1 MKNYLPIAGQIS
13 HMGRKV
19 PERMENLP
27 EGAAKSTGKYPDI
40 PTHHRNKLQ
49 KGRMEYMNK
58 ELLFAQTL
66 EKVRAIAKEQGNC
79 ISEEQVK
86 QEFEALEL
94 NNEQLQLVFDYLVK
108 HKVGINQPVNMDD
121 YLTEEERDYLQDYLD
136 ELAALPQVSPGE
148 KEAIT
153 LSAMAGDLDAQNRL
167 TEIYLPD
174 VVEIAKI
181 YTGQG
186 VLLEDLIGEGN
197 VAVAVGCGM
206 LGCLE
211 NAEEAQGMLV
221 KMIMDAMEEY
231 IAENVSSEKADQKV
245 VDKVNKVME
254 AAKEL
259 AEDFRRKVTIAE
271 LAAETKMS
279 EATIREAMKFT
290 GNNIE
295 YIEEEE

>member
-1 MKNYLPIAGQIS
+1 
-13 HMGRKV
+13 
-19 PERMENLP
+19 
-27 EGAAKSTGKYPDI
+27 
-40 PTHHRNKLQ
+40 
-49 KGRMEYMNK
+49 MNK

-66 EKVRAIAKEQGNC
+66 EKVKNIAGEQGNC

-108 HKVGINQPVNMDD
+108 HKVGINQPVNIDD
-121 YLTEEERDYLQDYLD
+121 YLTDEERNYLQDYLD
-136 ELAALPQVSPGE
+136 ELAQLPALSEGE

-153 LSAMAGDLDAQNRL
+153 LSAMAGDADAQGKL
-167 TEIYLPD
+167 TEAFLPD
-174 VVEIAKI
+174 VVEIAKL

-197 VAVAVGCGM
+197 VAVAIGVTM

-211 NAEEAQGMLV
+211 NASEAQGMLG
-221 KMIMDAMEEY
+221 KMIMDAMETY
-231 IAENVSSEKADQKV
+231 IAENASNEKVDQRV
-245 VDKVNKVME
+245 VDRVNKVME

-271 LAAETKMS
+271 LAAEMKMS
-279 EATIREAMKFT
+279 EAAVREAVKLT